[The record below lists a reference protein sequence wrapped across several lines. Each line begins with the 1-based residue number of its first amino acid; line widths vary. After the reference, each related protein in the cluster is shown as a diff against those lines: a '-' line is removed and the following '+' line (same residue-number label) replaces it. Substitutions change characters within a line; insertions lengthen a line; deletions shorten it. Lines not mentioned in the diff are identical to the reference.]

1 MDKQK
6 KNKIIFI
13 SITIFAFLS
22 LIGGGIL
29 TIISVMIKDLKLL
42 YIALPLI
49 GFAFILYIVL
59 FIILV
64 FFFKKKEWFNW
75 IGYGDLS

>member
-6 KNKIIFI
+6 RNKIIFI
-13 SITIFAFLS
+13 SITILAFLS

-29 TIISVMIKDLKLL
+29 TVISVMIKDLKLL
-42 YIALPLI
+42 YVALPLI

-64 FFFKKKEWFNW
+64 FFFRKKE
-75 IGYGDLS
+75 